1 MRETTL
7 NLNHQNGNLRSK
19 PIKIDFD
26 IFQGDSLSLL
36 LFCAFLIHLSK
47 ELDRTGYGY
56 NIQKR

>member
-26 IFQGDSLSLL
+26 IFQGDPYHCYFFAHS
-36 LFCAFLIHLSK
+36 
-47 ELDRTGYGY
+47 
-56 NIQKR
+56 